1 MRMLRVKCRP
11 AVSGSQMVWF
21 GFGFNAFGQIC
32 EAAKCEGKEG
42 TGQDAEVK
50 VIVPVKI
57 GCCDSDRQ
65 PKRESEPAAVN
76 TGQTLVL
83 IRASWS
89 RRATLHFGDA
99 GHACLSGF
107 GAPEHTAPHSVS
119 QSRGCLDAQVS
130 ERYLTLS
137 FADRVECWALE
148 EVTGAPV
155 WKMDRG
161 PADEAGLPS
170 ALPLV
175 PGGYVGTAPPFF
187 RPLSPQLNVTSLA
200 LGQQHAV
207 LLSASGGVFTWG
219 SGSHGQ
225 LGHGELVGETEPRVL
240 EALWG
245 VAMAGVAAGNW
256 HSVCIS
262 SGGDVYTWGWNESGQ
277 LGMPAR
283 ALNEARRLTGQ
294 DAATH
299 LQSDGE
305 EDSRGVFI
313 SIQAFPALVDIPE
326 DSEVTKVSCGSRHTA
341 AVTKTGD
348 LFTWGWGDYGQLG
361 HGTPHS
367 SDQPMQVDYFSNQGL
382 CVLDVVCG
390 PWNTFVCA
398 VEREPSLS

>member
-1 MRMLRVKCRP
+1 MLRGKCRP
-11 AVSGSQMVWF
+11 MVPGSQMGWF
-21 GFGFNAFGQIC
+21 GFGFNAFGQIP

-42 TGQDAEVK
+42 TGQNAEVK

-57 GCCDSDRQ
+57 ACCDLDRQ
-65 PKRESEPAAVN
+65 PKRESEHGAVN
-76 TGQTLVL
+76 TGSRLVQ

-89 RRATLHFGDA
+89 RRATLHLGDD
-99 GHACLSGF
+99 GHVCLSGF
-107 GAPEHTAPHSVS
+107 GTPDRTGPHSVS
-119 QSRGCLDAQVS
+119 QSRGCRDVQVS
-130 ERYLTLS
+130 ERHLTLS

-148 EVTGAPV
+148 EVAGEPV
-155 WKMDRG
+155 WKMDHS
-161 PADEAGLPS
+161 PANEAG
-170 ALPLV
+170 
-175 PGGYVGTAPPFF
+175 T
-187 RPLSPQLNVTSLA
+187 
-200 LGQQHAV
+200 
-207 LLSASGGVFTWG
+207 VFNN
-219 SGSHGQ
+219 HGQ

-245 VAMAGVAAGNW
+245 MAMAGVAAGNW

-262 SGGDVYTWGWNESGQ
+262 AGGDVYTWGWNESGQ

-294 DAATH
+294 DGATH

-305 EDSRGVFI
+305 EDGRGVFI

-361 HGTPHS
+361 HGTPRS
-367 SDQPMQVDYFSNQGL
+367 SDQPLRVDYFSNQGL